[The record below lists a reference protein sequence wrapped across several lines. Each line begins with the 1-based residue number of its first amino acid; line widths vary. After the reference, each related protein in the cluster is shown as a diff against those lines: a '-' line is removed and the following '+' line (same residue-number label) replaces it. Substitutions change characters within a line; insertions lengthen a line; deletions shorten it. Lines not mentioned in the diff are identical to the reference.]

1 MRNFFEP
8 TASPSWLRQVL
19 TSIRAALGDIWPAPL
34 RLKDYATAE
43 LPAAADFAQGLV
55 WDGTLSRV
63 SVSDG
68 AAWIGLQPWDSTLA
82 ALAGLDAA
90 AGILVETA
98 ADTFARRSLAA
109 PAAGL
114 TIANPA
120 GTAGNPTFAL
130 ANDLAA
136 LEGLAATGFAARIA
150 ADAWAQRSLTA
161 PAAGLAI
168 ANNDGVGGNPAFALA
183 NDLSAVEGL
192 AGAGLAART
201 GTDAWAVRTLTAPA
215 AGITVSNGSG
225 AAGNPT
231 LALANDLAAL
241 EALSGTSTIYYRS
254 GADTWSAVT
263 IGGNLGFAAG
273 ILGSALGTAATR
285 DTGTS
290 GTKVP
295 LLDGANTFSADQS
308 FSAGIR
314 QSGATTVA
322 LENSFAALPAGRAG
336 PGLEMGISGSVAVI
350 QAYNRTSSA
359 YIGQNF
365 TAASFL
371 FRPNATDILLVTTG
385 GITVT
390 GTLNATGNVTLGDA
404 AADSHVL
411 KGSTKIGGGEGAG
424 SLTIDRI
431 GSLVGRFRLFVG
443 DGTAFTVDEPYYA
456 AVNASHRWLAG
467 AAGAT
472 QVGVL
477 DTNGFAPLSTT
488 TASAAN
494 VFQSGSGTVLL
505 RSTSSK
511 RYKRAI
517 RDLAGGDAE
526 RVLALRP
533 VAYRSTAKA
542 DDPGRVRWGFIAE
555 EAHEILPELVNYDD
569 AGLPDGFQYER
580 VVVGLLGVVK
590 RLEARVWE
598 LETARRS

>member
-68 AAWIGLQPWDSTLA
+68 AVWTGLQPWDSTLA

-168 ANNDGVGGNPAFALA
+168 SNNDGVGGNPAFALA
-183 NDLSAVEGL
+183 NDLSALEGL

-201 GTDAWAVRTLTAPA
+201 GTDAWALRTLTAPA
-215 AGITVSNGSG
+215 AGIAVSNGSG

-231 LALANDLAAL
+231 LALANDLAAI

-254 GADTWSAVT
+254 GVDTWTAVT
-263 IGGNLGFAAG
+263 IGGNLSFVAG
-273 ILGSALGTAATR
+273 TLNGNAGTVTTIGVTTANGVSGSSSGGAT
-285 DTGTS
+285 
-290 GTKVP
+290 P
-295 LLDGANTFSADQS
+295 LLTITLGAIA
-308 FSAGIR
+308 
-314 QSGATTVA
+314 
-322 LENSFAALPAGRAG
+322 P
-336 PGLEMGISGSVAVI
+336 
-350 QAYNRTSSA
+350 SS
-359 YIGQNF
+359 
-365 TAASFL
+365 
-371 FRPNATDILLVTTG
+371 VTTG
-385 GITVT
+385 
-390 GTLNATGNVTLGDA
+390 TLFSSADTRNLITLGD
-404 AADSHVL
+404 
-411 KGSTKIGGGEGAG
+411 G
-424 SLTIDRI
+424 SLFMMLNAISGYKFQNHTGVQGCLID
-431 GSLVGRFRLFVG
+431 
-443 DGTAFTVDEPYYA
+443 TAGVYP
-456 AVNASHRWLAG
+456 AS
-467 AAGAT
+467 
-472 QVGVL
+472 
-477 DTNGFAPLSTT
+477 ST

-494 VFQSGSGTVLL
+494 MFQSASGTVLL
-505 RSTSSK
+505 RSTSSA
-511 RYKRAI
+511 RYKRDI
-517 RDLAGGDAE
+517 RDLSEAE
-526 RVLALRP
+526 ADRVLGLRP
-533 VAYRSTAKA
+533 VTYRSRAAA
-542 DDPGRVRWGFIAE
+542 DDGRRKHWGLIAE
-555 EAHEILPELVNYDD
+555 EVAGHVRPLVHFNAEREPESV
-569 AGLPDGFQYER
+569 QYER

-590 RLEARVWE
+590 RLEARVSK
-598 LETARRS
+598 LETARWN